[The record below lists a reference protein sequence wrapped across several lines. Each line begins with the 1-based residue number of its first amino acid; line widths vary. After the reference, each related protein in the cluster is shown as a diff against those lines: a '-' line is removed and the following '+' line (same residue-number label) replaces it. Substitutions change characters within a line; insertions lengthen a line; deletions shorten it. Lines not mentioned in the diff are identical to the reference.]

1 MEFIS
6 IEGAL
11 TKGGH
16 YSPAVR
22 AGNTIYISGQLPIDP
37 FTGERCLGDV
47 SAQTQQ
53 VLVNLDHVLASC
65 GVGRTQVAKVTIYL
79 ADIAHW
85 DTVNTL
91 YAAFFG
97 NHRPARSIVPTREL
111 HHGFGIELEA
121 VVYSPQV

>member
-1 MEFIS
+1 MESIT

-11 TKGGH
+11 TKAGH

-37 FTGERCLGDV
+37 FSGERCLGDI
-47 SAQTQQ
+47 SAQTKQ
-53 VLVNLDHVLASC
+53 VLSNLDHILKACSVACTS
-65 GVGRTQVAKVTIYL
+65 VAKVTIYL

-91 YAAFFG
+91 YGAYFG
-97 NHRPARSIVPTREL
+97 NHKPARSIVPTREL

-121 VVYSPQV
+121 VVYSPQA